1 MSKHTN
7 RLGIFSLFIAIICL
21 TSKTFSI
28 PLTISFIVLFILINQ
43 LKSWWVE
50 GQPNEWVL
58 VIKNGNMSRAGIG
71 LKTLVLPS

>member
-7 RLGIFSLFIAIICL
+7 RLGIFSFFVAIICL

-28 PLTISFIVLFILINQ
+28 SFIIGSIILFIVINQ
-43 LKSWWVE
+43 LKDWWVE

-71 LKTLVLPS
+71 LKTLVFPS